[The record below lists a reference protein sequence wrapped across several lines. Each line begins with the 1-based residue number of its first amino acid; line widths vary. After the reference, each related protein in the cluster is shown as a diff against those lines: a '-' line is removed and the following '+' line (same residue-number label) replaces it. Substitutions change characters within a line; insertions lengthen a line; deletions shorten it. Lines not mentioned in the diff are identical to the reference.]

1 MLIWWLV
8 TGNSGILILKKIKSR
23 TTLLL
28 HPANTLFSLITPSLL
43 PHQTFSW
50 KKETNTL
57 FSFTETTHTKG
68 GASFPFCSLPTFLC
82 PYPPS
87 LLKSFRYV
95 YRWRG
100 PPHCAIG
107 SWPDQSYIAPSHNP
121 SSIHFIF
128 LVLFFFNLDLLLMLF
143 WEIELVA
150 YHWEITAKGNF
161 CRNFSVSQPQVFV
174 VFKSFFFP
182 STFNYCF
189 VFVFSLKLKTSFL

>member
-1 MLIWWLV
+1 M

-143 WEIELVA
+143 
-150 YHWEITAKGNF
+150 
-161 CRNFSVSQPQVFV
+161 
-174 VFKSFFFP
+174 
-182 STFNYCF
+182 
-189 VFVFSLKLKTSFL
+189 

>member
-95 YRWRG
+95 YPWRG

-150 YHWEITAKGNF
+150 
-161 CRNFSVSQPQVFV
+161 FV
-174 VFKSFFFP
+174 VVQLGCSSVVVVVVVFQPIFVPLFILSKCWFP
-182 STFNYCF
+182 PQAVRET
-189 VFVFSLKLKTSFL
+189 K